1 MKNRLLL
8 TAVFGL
14 VSSTAFGAAV
24 VFSAGGA
31 DAAAILPSVDA
42 YRTALGTLN
51 ANVAGSFPSGR
62 REINWDGV
70 PDASSA
76 PNNLPANF
84 FNVNSPRGVV
94 FSTPGTALQVSADSA
109 NPTSTPIEFGD
120 INAAY
125 PTYFAPFSP
134 QRLFT
139 ALGSNVVDV
148 NFFVPGSTT
157 PATTSGF
164 GAVFTDVDVANS
176 TSIQF
181 FDAVGTSLGTFFV
194 PASVGSSEGLSFV
207 GVLFNAGEQVGRVRI
222 TSGNAALGPTETAID
237 LVVMDD
243 FIYAEPQGAV
253 TPTPTVT
260 GTPPTTTPTVTGTP
274 PTTTPT
280 ATTTPTSTLTATTTP
295 TSTQTATVT
304 STPTVVATSTPTVVG
319 GGGGPPP
326 GTIPMLS
333 PGLLASLAIA
343 LAAIAVLLIRRS

>member
-1 MKNRLLL
+1 MKNRFVLGGLLVL
-8 TAVFGL
+8 LA
-14 VSSTAFGAAV
+14 SNAFGAAV
-24 VFSAGGA
+24 VFSASGVN
-31 DAAAILPSVDA
+31 AAEIQPTVDT

-70 PDASSA
+70 PDALSA

-94 FSTPGTALQVSADSA
+94 FSTPGTGFQVSANSI
-109 NPTSTPIEFGD
+109 NPTSTPVEFGN

-125 PTYFAPFSP
+125 PTYFATFSP

-148 NFFVPGSTT
+148 NFFVPGSAT

-164 GAVFTDVDVANS
+164 GAVFTDVDLAS
-176 TSIQF
+176 TTSIQY
-181 FDAVGTSLGTFFV
+181 FDAGGSSLGTFFV
-194 PASVGSSEGLSFV
+194 PAGIGGSESLSFR
-207 GVLFNAGEQVGRVRI
+207 GVLFNAGERVGRVRI
-222 TSGNAALGPTETAID
+222 TSGNAALGPVETSID

-260 GTPPTTTPTVTGTP
+260 GTPPTA
-274 PTTTPT
+274 TPT
-280 ATTTPTSTLTATTTP
+280 ATTTPTLAATTTP
-295 TSTQTATVT
+295 TATATATLVAT
-304 STPTVVATSTPTVVG
+304 ATPTPTLAPSSTPTVGS
-319 GGGGPPP
+319 GGGPPL
-326 GTIPMLS
+326 GTIPTLS
-333 PGLLASLAIA
+333 PGMLALLAIGLGAG
-343 LAAIAVLLIRRS
+343 AVLLIRRL